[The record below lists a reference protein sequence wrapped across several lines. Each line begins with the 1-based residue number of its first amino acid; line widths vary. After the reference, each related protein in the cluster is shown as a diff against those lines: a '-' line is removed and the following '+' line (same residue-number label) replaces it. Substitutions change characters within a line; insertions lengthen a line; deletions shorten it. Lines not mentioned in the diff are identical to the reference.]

1 MRVTVSEIAI
11 RIEGLWKRYG
21 LPLPQL
27 FKKTLKYLKKG
38 SDSYQEDRGRGPW
51 ALRDINLEVRRG
63 DTVGIVGRNG
73 AGKSTLLKILAG
85 VTAPTAGRVEIE
97 GRIFPMIELNAGL
110 HTELTGRENVRLL
123 GAVMGLSR
131 KEIEARLPEVEDF
144 CELGEWF
151 DRPVRM
157 YSSGMLGRLGFGVAV
172 NVESDV
178 ILIDETFAVGDLKFQ
193 NKSLARVR
201 QMRESGATILLVS
214 HSLETLQFV
223 AQRGILLEEGKL
235 IASGTALEAIN
246 TYETLVFRSEQK
258 RLEHRVRNRISTEE
272 VNIYG
277 ARVYGPNMQTTT
289 EVHSGSPFGIEVH
302 LRLNRKVD
310 RPMFSLGILNAAGIQ
325 CKWNISEE
333 DGLKIK
339 GKSDEY
345 LLRVW
350 YPQNYL
356 ANGAYEVHFAA
367 RDAASFETMERIAGI
382 VSFAV
387 VGPNRARGIITGAC
401 EWELTPYSSD
411 VTSSALKVS
420 QQTPHTVKM
429 AAHH

>member
-1 MRVTVSEIAI
+1 VRPYVSNDVVI
-11 RIEGLWKRYG
+11 RIEGLWRRYG
-21 LPLPQL
+21 LPIPIIL
-27 FKKTLKYLKKG
+27 KKTASYLKGKG
-38 SDSYQEDRGRGPW
+38 PVSRESLDSGPW
-51 ALRDINLEVRRG
+51 ALRNVNLEVLKG
-63 DTVGIVGRNG
+63 ETVGIVGRNG
-73 AGKSTLLKILAG
+73 AGKSTLLKVLAG
-85 VTAPTAGRVEIE
+85 VTAPTAGRVEIL

-110 HTELTGRENVRLL
+110 HMELTGRENVRLL

-131 KEIEARLPEVEDF
+131 GEIETRLPEIEDF

-151 DRPVRM
+151 DKPVRT

-223 AQRGILLEEGKL
+223 ARRGILLEEGRL
-235 IASGTALEAIN
+235 LASGTALEAIN
-246 TYETLVFRSEQK
+246 TYETLVFRSEK
-258 RLEHRVRNRISTEE
+258 RRLEHRVRNRISTEE
-272 VNIYG
+272 VNIFRARLYG
-277 ARVYGPNMQTTT
+277 TDSETIQDVA
-289 EVHSGSPFGIEVH
+289 SGSPFGIEIH
-302 LRLNRKVD
+302 LRLNRQVD
-310 RPMFSLGILNAAGIQ
+310 RPMFSLGILNAAGIL

-333 DGLKIK
+333 DGITVVRD
-339 GKSDEY
+339 GDEY

-350 YPQNYL
+350 YPENHL
-356 ANGAYEVHFAA
+356 ANGAYEVHFAT

-387 VGPNRARGIITGAC
+387 IGPLRARGIVTGKC
-401 EWELTPYSSD
+401 IWELQPYTIDDAPPPSN
-411 VTSSALKVS
+411 VNAEVETA
-420 QQTPHTVKM
+420 
-429 AAHH
+429 